1 MCCDYTTTVSRDG
14 VEAAAI
20 ARDDD
25 FDLVILDIGLPGQDG
40 FAVLRQM
47 RSRGERVP
55 VLMLTA
61 RHLVEDVIAA
71 LEEGADDY
79 LTKPF
84 LFDVLLARVR
94 ARLRTDAAAEP
105 PPSSSSAA

>member
-47 RSRGERVP
+47 RSRGSGYR
-55 VLMLTA
+55 
-61 RHLVEDVIAA
+61 
-71 LEEGADDY
+71 Y
-79 LTKPF
+79 
-84 LFDVLLARVR
+84 
-94 ARLRTDAAAEP
+94 
-105 PPSSSSAA
+105 

>member
-1 MCCDYTTTVSRDG
+1 
-14 VEAAAI
+14 
-20 ARDDD
+20 
-25 FDLVILDIGLPGQDG
+25 
-40 FAVLRQM
+40 
-47 RSRGERVP
+47 
-55 VLMLTA
+55 MLTA